1 MTIKIFTSF
10 VAMFAY
16 VFVTY
21 NLKIIE
27 FKKKDFL
34 LNLVIVYLIS
44 GIGCLNLEMLSL
56 PLFL

>member
-27 FKKKDFL
+27 FKKKT
-34 LNLVIVYLIS
+34 S
-44 GIGCLNLEMLSL
+44 S
-56 PLFL
+56 